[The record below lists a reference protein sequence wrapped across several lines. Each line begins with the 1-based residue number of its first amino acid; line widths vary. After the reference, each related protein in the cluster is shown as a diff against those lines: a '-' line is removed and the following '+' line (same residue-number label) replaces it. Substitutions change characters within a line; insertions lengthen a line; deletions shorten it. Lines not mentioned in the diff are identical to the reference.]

1 MRFQKKEN
9 LAPNLLLNGVCPVLS
24 FRERFQPITA
34 AMCTVALNVLETGA
48 FNPEFQYFIPF
59 FNKIS

>member
-1 MRFQKKEN
+1 M
-9 LAPNLLLNGVCPVLS
+9 A
-24 FRERFQPITA
+24 A
-34 AMCTVALNVLETGA
+34 AMCTVALIVLEAGA